1 MKGRS
6 DFLAWL
12 RREGARRESF
22 HHETL
27 EDLASRAMGWKKP
40 WRFIP
45 P

>member
-12 RREGARRESF
+12 RREGARRGSF
-22 HHETL
+22 HYETL
-27 EDLASRAMGWKKP
+27 EDLASGAMEGKKP